1 MCCCLSL
8 SCGAHTSCRSIPI
21 HACLRLQ
28 ARKRGLAQQLLLRDP
43 NKTGP
48 MIGKD
53 RLSALRATEAAR
65 NGGTQLPVR
74 EQAQSTAASPSSS
87 PSVPLITKRAENV

>member
-1 MCCCLSL
+1 MLV
-8 SCGAHTSCRSIPI
+8 
-21 HACLRLQ
+21 Q
-28 ARKRGLAQQLLLRDP
+28 ARKRGLAQQLLMRDP

-65 NGGTQLPVR
+65 NGCTQLPVR
-74 EQAQSTAASPSSS
+74 EQTQSAAASPSSS
-87 PSVPLITKRAENV
+87 PSAPLITKRTENV